1 MMQSIVPK
9 TDAEIRRIARA
20 GKIVAGCHKALADKC
35 VPGATT
41 ESIDRFVDWY
51 MVEHGA
57 YPAQKGHKGYPF
69 ASCTSVNEVACHGFP
84 SSYKLKKGD
93 IITVDIVADYKGWK
107 ADSAW
112 TYMIGEVS
120 PQVRQ
125 LVKASK
131 AAFRAG
137 LAQAVVGN
145 DISAIGS
152 AIEQRAEK
160 DGFHVIGSFIG
171 HGIGKELHE
180 PPHVH
185 HVRTRAS
192 GIKLEEGMVI
202 TIEPILSVGSP
213 QIYIAHDGW
222 TARTV
227 DHSLTSQFEHTVAIT
242 KAGPKILTKLG
253 STKRKT

>member
-1 MMQSIVPK
+1 MQSIVPK
-9 TDAEIRRIARA
+9 TAEEIRRIARA
-20 GKIVAGCHKALADKC
+20 GKIVAGCHKALAGKC
-35 VPGATT
+35 VAGITT
-41 ESIDRFVDWY
+41 SAIDRFVDWY

-57 YPAQKGHKGYPF
+57 YATQKGYKGYPY

-84 SSYKLKKGD
+84 SSYKLEKGD

-120 PQVRQ
+120 PQARKLVR
-125 LVKASK
+125 ATK

-137 LAQAVVGN
+137 LAKAVIGN
-145 DISAIGS
+145 DLSDIGN
-152 AIEQRAEK
+152 AIEQRAK
-160 DGFHVIGSFIG
+160 RDGFQVIADFVG

-185 HVRTRAS
+185 HVRTSAS
-192 GIKLEEGMVI
+192 GIKLVEGMVI
-202 TIEPILSVGSP
+202 TIEPILSTGSP

-222 TARTV
+222 TARTI
-227 DHSLTSQFEHTVAIT
+227 DHALTAQFEHTIAIT
-242 KAGPKILTKLG
+242 KAGPKILTQLTP
-253 STKRKT
+253 TKKKR